1 MNEISPLRQCVISSS
16 NTFTLDVKLSGAL
29 SFKHDESD
37 NFYTFKTEMKQF
49 HIEAVTSAGYNEDA
63 VHAYRQNI
71 SKVLCVNAHTT
82 RPALKF

>member
-63 VHAYRQNI
+63 DMPIAKTSPKCCASMRIPPDPH
-71 SKVLCVNAHTT
+71 
-82 RPALKF
+82 